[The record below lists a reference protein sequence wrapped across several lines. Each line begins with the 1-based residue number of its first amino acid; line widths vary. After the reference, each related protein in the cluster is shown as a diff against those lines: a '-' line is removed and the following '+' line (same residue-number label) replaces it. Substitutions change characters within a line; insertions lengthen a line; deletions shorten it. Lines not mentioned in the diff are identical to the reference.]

1 MLAGGA
7 REASASGEPA
17 GASSNIPR
25 TGENPGSGI
34 IRTHSHTSG
43 AVQGGLQPMGD
54 ASGGSGPATRGTPN
68 TGTARDESHGL
79 GLEATDS
86 GAVAF

>member
-25 TGENPGSGI
+25 TGENPLWDNSDPLAYLGRRAG
-34 IRTHSHTSG
+34 RT
-43 AVQGGLQPMGD
+43 
-54 ASGGSGPATRGTPN
+54 ATNG
-68 TGTARDESHGL
+68 
-79 GLEATDS
+79 
-86 GAVAF
+86 